1 MLAVPSTRSFTMKSA
16 CNLLLR
22 GLLGCAI
29 LWLGACAVHAGA
41 GSASRLSESS
51 VTLERTTCFGNCP
64 AYRVSVTADGK
75 VSFTGHARVQTMQ
88 ATGQATPAQL
98 AAIHDAL
105 VRADFDAMR
114 ASYVSRED
122 GCDMIMSD
130 QPGIRI
136 TVNKVGV
143 NKVGVNDARDTRSV
157 DFYLGC
163 TGALAEAVR
172 PRIEQLAN
180 SIDEQLDTRRWI
192 GTPEAPGAV
201 EHADR

>member
-22 GLLGCAI
+22 GLLGCAM

-41 GSASRLSESS
+41 GSAPRMPESS
-51 VTLERTTCFGNCP
+51 VTLERSTCFGNCP
-64 AYRVSVTADGK
+64 AYRVTVTADGK
-75 VSFTGHARVQTMQ
+75 VSFTGHAHVQTMQ

-105 VRADFDAMR
+105 ARADFDAMR
-114 ASYVSRED
+114 ASYASRDD

-130 QPGIRI
+130 QPGIKI
-136 TVNKVGV
+136 SV
-143 NKVGVNDARDTRSV
+143 NKVGVNDARGNRSV

-172 PRIEQLAN
+172 PRIEQLAS

-192 GTPEAPGAV
+192 GTPKAPGAV

>member
-1 MLAVPSTRSFTMKSA
+1 MKSA

-22 GLLGCAI
+22 GLLGCAM
-29 LWLGACAVHAGA
+29 LWLGACAVRASA
-41 GSASRLSESS
+41 GSAPRLPESS

-64 AYRVSVTADGK
+64 AYRVTVTADGK

-114 ASYVSRED
+114 ASYVSHDD

-136 TVNKVGV
+136 TVD
-143 NKVGVNDARDTRSV
+143 KVGVNDARGTRSV

>member
-22 GLLGCAI
+22 GLLGCAM

-143 NKVGVNDARDTRSV
+143 NRSV

-180 SIDEQLDTRRWI
+180 SIDEQLATRRWI

>member
-1 MLAVPSTRSFTMKSA
+1 MKSA

-22 GLLGCAI
+22 GLLGCSV
-29 LWLGACAVHAGA
+29 LWLGACAVRATT
-41 GSASRLSESS
+41 GSAQPMPGSS

-64 AYRVSVTADGK
+64 AYRVTVTADGK

-105 VRADFDAMR
+105 ARADFDAMQ

-122 GCDMIMSD
+122 GCSMIMTD
-130 QPGIRI
+130 QPGIKI
-136 TVNKVGV
+136 TVDRPG
-143 NKVGVNDARDTRSV
+143 GSHSV

-163 TGALAEAVR
+163 TGPLAEAVR
-172 PRIEQLAN
+172 PRIEQLAK
-180 SIDEQLDTRRWI
+180 SIDEQLGTRRWI
-192 GTPEAPGAV
+192 GTPKAPGTV

>member
-1 MLAVPSTRSFTMKSA
+1 MKPA
-16 CNLLLR
+16 CTLLLR
-22 GLLGCAI
+22 GLLCGSM
-29 LWLGACAVHAGA
+29 LWLGACAVRAQADGA
-41 GSASRLSESS
+41 QPMPENSI
-51 VTLERTTCFGNCP
+51 TLERSTCFGNCP
-64 AYRVSVTADGK
+64 AYRVTVTAAGQ
-75 VSFTGHARVQTMQ
+75 VSFTGQAHVQTMQ
-88 ATGQATPAQL
+88 ATGQVTPTQL

-105 VRADFDAMR
+105 ARADFDAMR
-114 ASYVSRED
+114 ASYASRDD

-163 TGALAEAVR
+163 TGALVEAVR

-180 SIDEQLDTRRWI
+180 SIDEQLATRRWI

>member
-1 MLAVPSTRSFTMKSA
+1 MKSA

-22 GLLGCAI
+22 GVLGCAM
-29 LWLGACAVHAGA
+29 LWLGACATRAGA
-41 GSASRLSESS
+41 GGAPRMPESS
-51 VTLERTTCFGNCP
+51 ITLERSTCFGNCP
-64 AYRVSVTADGK
+64 AYRVTVSADGK
-75 VSFTGHARVQTMQ
+75 VSFSGHAHVQTVR

-114 ASYVSRED
+114 ASYVSRDD
-122 GCDMIMSD
+122 GCAMIMSD
-130 QPGIRI
+130 QPGIKI
-136 TVNKVGV
+136 SVNQVD
-143 NKVGVNDARDTRSV
+143 VNDARSTRSV

-163 TGALAEAVR
+163 TGPLAEAVR

-192 GTPEAPGAV
+192 GTPKAPGAV